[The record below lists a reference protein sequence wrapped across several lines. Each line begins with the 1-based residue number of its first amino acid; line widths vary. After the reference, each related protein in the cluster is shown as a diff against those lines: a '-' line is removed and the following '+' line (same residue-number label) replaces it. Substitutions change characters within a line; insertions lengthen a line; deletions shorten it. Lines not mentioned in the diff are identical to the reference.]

1 MSNLDNTL
9 IHYRN
14 CMFEKRK
21 LLIKAAYETAKK
33 ELGIETNSYSTVF
46 DFLSQK
52 LEEKFDS
59 SKDGR
64 TFVRSYKRLVKENRD
79 YPIDAITLDQL
90 SWYVGYDNFE
100 DFSENYIIRRD
111 HGETQIEMRIG
122 NDEDSLSER
131 LSKIIINITN
141 APVFNIPQMAK
152 NGMGIGALILILF
165 AGFSYGGNGVKENQC
180 MYWDGDEYKLT
191 SCDDKN
197 PKHQLLPAD
206 TVKLKYFKK
215 ITRPDTLTVENGLG
229 NSWYT
234 KYDNAVEFFTM
245 DGINP
250 DNGKSLR
257 DATRYMITKYAGKNA
272 DPIMSE

>member
-1 MSNLDNTL
+1 
-9 IHYRN
+9 
-14 CMFEKRK
+14 MFEKRK

-33 ELGIETNSYSTVF
+33 ELGIETDSYSTVF

-52 LEEKFDS
+52 LEEKFES

-64 TFVRSYKRLVKENRD
+64 TFVRYYKRLVNENRD
-79 YPIDAITLDQL
+79 YDIDDITLDQL
-90 SWYVGYDNFE
+90 SWYVDYDNFK
-100 DFSENYIIRRD
+100 DFSENYTIRRD
-111 HGETQIEMRIG
+111 NGETQIEMRIG
-122 NDEDSLSER
+122 NDENSFSER

-152 NGMGIGALILILF
+152 NGMGIGAIVLILF
-165 AGFSYGGNGVKENQC
+165 ASFSSGKGGLKIFEEENQC

-191 SCDDKN
+191 SCNDKN
-197 PKHQLLPAD
+197 PKHQLLPVD
-206 TVKLKYFKK
+206 TVRLKYFKK

-257 DATRYMITKYAGKNA
+257 DASRHMITKYAGKNA
-272 DPIMSE
+272 GSLLIEE

>member
-1 MSNLDNTL
+1 MAKNLQEKKKLLQEVYAKAEKDGSGTSISGILKYLQVILLRDFKINLNYRTMLGYYQSIVDLNKDVTIKPATL
-9 IHYRN
+9 DLFSKYLGFNDFNHYRK
-14 CMFEKRK
+14 ERK
-21 LLIKAAYETAKK
+21 THYKNDTDDTEV
-33 ELGIETNSYSTVF
+33 NVTVT
-46 DFLSQK
+46 K
-52 LEEKFDS
+52 
-59 SKDGR
+59 
-64 TFVRSYKRLVKENRD
+64 
-79 YPIDAITLDQL
+79 
-90 SWYVGYDNFE
+90 
-100 DFSENYIIRRD
+100 
-111 HGETQIEMRIG
+111 G
-122 NDEDSLSER
+122 NSLSETM
-131 LSKIIINITN
+131 SNIMIVIKN
-141 APVFNIPQMAK
+141 QPIFNIPQMAK

>member
-1 MSNLDNTL
+1 MDSTL

-21 LLIKAAYETAKK
+21 LLIKAAYKTAKK
-33 ELGIETNSYSTVF
+33 ELGIETDSYSTVF

-52 LEEKFDS
+52 LEEKFES

-64 TFVRSYKRLVKENRD
+64 TFVRYYKRLINENED
-79 YPIDAITLDQL
+79 YLIDAITLDQL
-90 SWYVGYDNFE
+90 SWYVGYENFI

-141 APVFNIPQMAK
+141 TPAFNIPQMAR
-152 NGMGIGALILILF
+152 NGMGIGAIVLILF
-165 AGFSYGGNGVKENQC
+165 TSLNGGLRIPEKNDRC

-234 KYDNAVEFFTM
+234 KYDNVVEFFTM

-257 DATRYMITKYAGKNA
+257 DATRHMILTYGKG
-272 DPIMSE
+272 E

>member
-1 MSNLDNTL
+1 MDSKL

-33 ELGIETNSYSTVF
+33 ELKLETDVYSTVF

-52 LEEKFDS
+52 LEEKFGY

-64 TFVRSYKRLVKENRD
+64 TFVRYYNRLIHENRD
-79 YPIDAITLDQL
+79 YSIDDLTLDQL
-90 SWYVGYDNFE
+90 SWYVGYDNFK
-100 DFSENYIIRRD
+100 DFSENYTIRRD
-111 HGETQIEMRIG
+111 HGETQIEMKIG

-141 APVFNIPQMAK
+141 TPVFNIPHMAK

-197 PKHQLLPAD
+197 PKHKLIPVD
-206 TVKLKYFKK
+206 TVKLKYFRK

-229 NSWYT
+229 SSWYT
-234 KYDNAVEFFTM
+234 KYDNVVEFFTM

-250 DNGKSLR
+250 DNGKSLKN
-257 DATRYMITKYAGKNA
+257 ATSHMITKYAGKN
-272 DPIMSE
+272 SEPFLIEK

>member
-1 MSNLDNTL
+1 MKPQKNEL
-9 IHYRN
+9 
-14 CMFEKRK
+14 K
-21 LLIKAAYETAKK
+21 LETDV
-33 ELGIETNSYSTVF
+33 YSTVF

-52 LEEKFDS
+52 LEEKFGY

-64 TFVRSYKRLVKENRD
+64 TFVRYYKRLVKENED
-79 YPIDAITLDQL
+79 YPIDGITLDQL
-90 SWYVGYDNFE
+90 SWYVNYDDFK
-100 DFSENYIIRRD
+100 DFSENYRIRKD

-141 APVFNIPQMAK
+141 APVFHIPHMAK

-165 AGFSYGGNGVKENQC
+165 AGFSYGGNGSKENQC
-180 MYWDGDEYKLT
+180 MYWDGNEYKLT

-215 ITRPDTLTVENGLG
+215 T
-229 NSWYT
+229 YQ
-234 KYDNAVEFFTM
+234 
-245 DGINP
+245 
-250 DNGKSLR
+250 
-257 DATRYMITKYAGKNA
+257 TRYFNGRKWIG
-272 DPIMSE
+272 